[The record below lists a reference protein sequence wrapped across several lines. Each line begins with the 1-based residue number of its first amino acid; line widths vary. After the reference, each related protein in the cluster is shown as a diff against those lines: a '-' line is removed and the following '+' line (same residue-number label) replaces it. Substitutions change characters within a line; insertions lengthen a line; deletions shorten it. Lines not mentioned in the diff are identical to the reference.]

1 MNIHRRPRL
10 AKYRTLSN
18 ALLFVRRSLSRLF
31 AISLRN
37 SIDTQQRMKWKMDW
51 YRPGQQ
57 TLNHITLIKVI
68 ICIYIYT
75 RHSTIMSFDSTDV
88 RFTCTNRRKN
98 ENHVHVFVQQQFSH
112 FVQHNSC
119 VRQSAI
125 FAFIFFAKKEDWA
138 HTHTHIKDRS
148 SVLELFTLV
157 FLLPNHAENS
167 KWWLRWKD
175 GRNHSFSDGKL
186 YFIVTLTKFDFQRY
200 IYFIR
205 IFHSRFSFFLS
216 QRCHLFSSHQLCTS

>member
-1 MNIHRRPRL
+1 MCASLVRIEGKMKIISMCLYSSNSRTSYNTTL
-10 AKYRTLSN
+10 A
-18 ALLFVRRSLSRLF
+18 FVK
-31 AISLRN
+31 A
-37 SIDTQQRMKWKMDW
+37 
-51 YRPGQQ
+51 
-57 TLNHITLIKVI
+57 
-68 ICIYIYT
+68 
-75 RHSTIMSFDSTDV
+75 
-88 RFTCTNRRKN
+88 
-98 ENHVHVFVQQQFSH
+98 QFSH
-112 FVQHNSC
+112 LSSS
-119 VRQSAI
+119 R
-125 FAFIFFAKKEDWA
+125 KKRTEHT

>member
-31 AISLRN
+31 AISIRN
-37 SIDTQQRMKWKMDW
+37 SIDTQQRLKWKMDW

-98 ENHVHVFVQQQFSH
+98 ENHFHVFVQQQFSH
-112 FVQHNSC
+112 FSQHNSC

-138 HTHTHIKDRS
+138 HTHT
-148 SVLELFTLV
+148 
-157 FLLPNHAENS
+157 S
-167 KWWLRWKD
+167 KTVQVYL
-175 GRNHSFSDGKL
+175 NCSL
-186 YFIVTLTKFDFQRY
+186 
-200 IYFIR
+200 
-205 IFHSRFSFFLS
+205 SFFFCQITLKIPNDDCVEKTDGIIHS
-216 QRCHLFSSHQLCTS
+216 QMANYIL

>member
-98 ENHVHVFVQQQFSH
+98 ENHFHVFVQQQFSH

-138 HTHTHIKDRS
+138 HTHTHQRPFKC
-148 SVLELFTLV
+148 T
-157 FLLPNHAENS
+157 
-167 KWWLRWKD
+167 W
-175 GRNHSFSDGKL
+175 
-186 YFIVTLTKFDFQRY
+186 IV
-200 IYFIR
+200 
-205 IFHSRFSFFLS
+205 HSRFSFAKSRWKFQMMTALKRRTES
-216 QRCHLFSSHQLCTS
+216 FILRWQIIFYSYIDQIWFSTLHLFYTHFPLTFFLFSLATLSSF